1 MIPKIIHY
9 CWFGGNP
16 KPKLAEKCMKSWK
29 RYCPDYRIVE
39 WNESNFDLQ
48 AAPLY
53 VRQAYEAKKWAFVSD
68 YVRLQVVYDHGG
80 IYFDTDVELVKK
92 PDALLEYA
100 AYFGFEDE
108 TYVNTGLGFGAEKG
122 SPILA
127 DMLADYQNI
136 PFVLEDGSFDLTP
149 CPVRNTEALVR
160 HGLAADNSR
169 QLLPGNVAVF
179 PTDWFRPLDYLTG
192 VLKKTEN
199 TVSIHRYASSW
210 YSEKEKAW
218 YKRTSAKMKKE
229 LRHERYINGPKRLII
244 KMIGKSRYEKLK
256 SLKKRSEKR

>member
-16 KPKLAEKCMKSWK
+16 KPKLAEKCIKSWK
-29 RYCPDYRIVE
+29 KYCSGYQMIE

-92 PDALLEYA
+92 PDALLAYS

-108 TYVNTGLGFGAEKG
+108 AHANTGLGFGAERHA
-122 SPILA
+122 PILA
-127 DMLADYQNI
+127 EMLADYQEI
-136 PFVLEDGSFDLTP
+136 PFLLPDGSYDLTP
-149 CPVRNTEALVR
+149 CPVRNTEVLLR
-160 HGLAADNSR
+160 HGLVLNESL
-169 QLLPGNVAVF
+169 QILEGNVAIL
-179 PTDWFRPLDYLTG
+179 PKEYLCPLDYYTG
-192 VLKKTEN
+192 ALSKTRH
-199 TVSIHRYASSW
+199 TVSIHRFAASW
-210 YSEKEKAW
+210 YSQKDREAYQKKLLAR
-218 YKRTSAKMKKE
+218 KRE
-229 LRHERYINGPKRLII
+229 IRRERIKNGPKRILR
-244 KMIGKSRYEKLK
+244 KFIGTQRYERIKSRI
-256 SLKKRSEKR
+256 RS

>member
-16 KPKLAEKCMKSWK
+16 KPKLAEKCLKSWK
-29 RYCPDYRIVE
+29 KYCSDYQIIE
-39 WNESNFDLQ
+39 WNESNYDLT

-92 PDALLEYA
+92 PDALLEYS

-108 TYVNTGLGFGAEKG
+108 THANTGLGFGAEQHA
-122 SPILA
+122 PILA
-127 DMLADYQNI
+127 EMLADYRDI

-149 CPVRNTEALVR
+149 CPVRNTEVLLR
-160 HGLAADNSR
+160 HGLELNNNL
-169 QLLPGNVAVF
+169 QILEGNVAIL
-179 PTDWFRPLDYLTG
+179 PKDYLCPLDYYSG
-192 VLKKTEN
+192 VLSKTRH
-199 TVSIHRYASSW
+199 TVSIHRFAASW

-218 YKRTSAKMKKE
+218 YRRKTALAKQE
-229 LRHERYINGPKRLII
+229 RRRERWILRPRRFFIKLIGTERYLRL
-244 KMIGKSRYEKLK
+244 KAQF
-256 SLKKRSEKR
+256 KK